1 MVDRL
6 MDGKKKILVV
16 GLGSDI
22 LRDDGIGVQLT
33 KDLQTCYAGE
43 GVTFKTSIVGGLELL
58 EIIKNYYMVVFIDA
72 IKTEAGTPGD
82 VYSFSLKNYKE
93 TLHLSN
99 PHDTNFKATLDFGE
113 KIGFQIPR
121 VIRILAIEIE
131 ECLLFSNSF
140 SKTLATKY
148 QDILQTSQNY
158 IKSIIAL
165 RQNELV
171 MN

>member
-1 MVDRL
+1 MNSSDE
-6 MDGKKKILVV
+6 ILVL
-16 GLGSDI
+16 GLGNEI
-22 LRDDGIGVQLT
+22 LSDDGVGV
-33 KDLQTCYAGE
+33 KIVNDLAPRLE
-43 GVTFKTSIVGGLELL
+43 MPGVDFNTSVLGGLELL
-58 EIIKNYYMVVFIDA
+58 EIISGYHTIIIVDA
-72 IKTEAGTPGD
+72 IMTGLFQPGEMLR
-82 VYSFSLKNYKE
+82 YSLGNYRE

-140 SKTLATKY
+140 SKTLAIKY
-148 QDILQTSQNY
+148 QDILQTTQSY

-171 MN
+171 VN